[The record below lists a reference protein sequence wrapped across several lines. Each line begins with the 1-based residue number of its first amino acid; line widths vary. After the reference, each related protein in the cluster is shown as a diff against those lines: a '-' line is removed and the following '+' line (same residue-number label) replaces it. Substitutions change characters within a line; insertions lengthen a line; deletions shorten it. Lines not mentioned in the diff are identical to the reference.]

1 MKEKKRQRFRCV
13 QAHSAEEYE
22 ILIQAILDENSGAK
36 ITHHATTPLLAYVEW
51 TDYEKI
57 PETLADE
64 YELAGEQH
72 CCGECPHIEREGGT
86 WNQKKFPCKYA
97 KYGATYTTMPACD
110 VFYSALA
117 RGEIR
122 KEAQK

>member
-13 QAHSAEEYE
+13 LAHSPEEYE
-22 ILIQAILDENSGAK
+22 DVIQEILDTYPYAK
-36 ITHHATTPLLAYVEW
+36 IKHHDTTPLLAYIEW
-51 TDYEKI
+51 TEVTKI

-64 YELAGEQH
+64 YELAGEIH
-72 CCGECPHIEREGGT
+72 YCGDCPHLETEGGT

-110 VFYSALA
+110 VFYRELA
-117 RGEIR
+117 RNELGGV
-122 KEAQK
+122 